1 MSDPSRTWAVLL
13 RGVNVGGHRRLG
25 MAELRA
31 ALGDA
36 GFAEVRTYVQS
47 GNVVLRGAADER
59 DEPAVA
65 TAVRASIAAAFGLDV
80 PVVAR
85 PAAEMAALA
94 GTHPFAGCPG
104 ATPTR
109 LHVAFVDGAAG
120 DALAAVADRWD
131 GAGGDLLAAGRRELF
146 AFTPA
151 GLGRSRV
158 LTGVERA
165 LGVPVTVRNLATVQA
180 VAALC
185 GDRP

>member
-25 MAELRA
+25 MA
-31 ALGDA
+31 
-36 GFAEVRTYVQS
+36 
-47 GNVVLRGAADER
+47 
-59 DEPAVA
+59 
-65 TAVRASIAAAFGLDV
+65 
-80 PVVAR
+80 
-85 PAAEMAALA
+85 
-94 GTHPFAGCPG
+94 
-104 ATPTR
+104 
-109 LHVAFVDGAAG
+109 
-120 DALAAVADRWD
+120 
-131 GAGGDLLAAGRRELF
+131 DLLAAGRRELF